1 MERRLQSLLA
11 QMAPVVPAAA
21 AAAESAEPEQQEQ
34 QRPKPRLC
42 IVCTVWYY
50 LTHAQHE
57 GDRFNHGWPMN
68 GKWHDPEVE
77 LVSVYC
83 DQKDQTEVH
92 PHFQHLPDDEVPKG
106 DLSAAREEEYDALTV
121 YDTIAEALRCGGDE
135 LAVDCVLLIGEHGQY
150 EVDEYQMTR
159 WPRWEFFSA
168 ITAVFKED
176 GRSVP
181 VFNDKHLSWSWDLA
195 KRMVDTSKQLDF
207 PFMAGSGLSVTWRMP
222 SVDLPYGAQVEE
234 SLVMGGG
241 ASFVCSGA
249 FSFFLKTDH
258 LRGQA
263 QDKHQ
268 EQEHPIVETGVF

>member
-207 PFMAGSGLSVTWRMP
+207 PFMAGSSLPIAWRMP
-222 SVDLPYGAQVEE
+222 AVDMPYGAEVEE
-234 SLVMGGG
+234 VMCVAYGT
-241 ASFVCSGA
+241 VKMPW
-249 FSFFLKTDH
+249 L
-258 LRGQA
+258 LRGFLVRNDRLPRQA
-263 QDKHQ
+263 RDKRKDNG
-268 EQEHPIVETGVF
+268 ETRGVC